1 MATQLKKTEGPE
13 LVPLSPA
20 IGVEARGIDLGKPVD
35 DATRAALRRAWAE
48 NSILLVRGQD
58 LTEEEQFAYA
68 RLFGEVADRVKP
80 PVEKRAF
87 RADPEN
93 RMQLITN
100 RLDEQGRPMGSL
112 GDGEMWFHTD
122 KCYVE
127 KPHRASFLYAV
138 EIPTEGGHTRFAS
151 LYNAYDRLPAD
162 LRSRIEGRKV
172 LQVYDY
178 GKDQAADPDDV
189 NARLDELLHYWQP
202 IVVANP
208 DTGRR
213 AVYVSRLMS
222 LRIEGMDAVESRAVL
237 DAICDIVEADDNVY
251 EHVWQPGDII
261 VWDNLSCVHARTDWP
276 REQRRTLR
284 RVTIRGDALS

>member
-1 MATQLKKTEGPE
+1 MATQLKNPTELE
-13 LVPLSPA
+13 FVPLSPA
-20 IGVEARGIDLGKPVD
+20 IGVEARGIDLCEPVD
-35 DATRAALRRAWAE
+35 PDTQAALRAAWAE
-48 NSILLVRGQD
+48 NSVLLMRGQD
-58 LTEEEQFAYA
+58 LSEEQQFAYA

-80 PVEKRAF
+80 PVEKRDY

-100 RLDEQGRPMGSL
+100 RLDDQGRPLGSL

-138 EIPTEGGHTRFAS
+138 EIPSEGGHTKFAS
-151 LYNAYDRLPAD
+151 LYNAYDRLPTD
-162 LRSRIEGRKV
+162 IRERIEGRRV

-178 GKDQAADPDDV
+178 GKVEAADVDE
-189 NARLDELLHYWQP
+189 RLDELLHYWQP
-202 IVVANP
+202 MVVANP

-222 LRIEGMDAVESRAVL
+222 LRIEGMDEDESRDVL
-237 DAICDIVEADDNVY
+237 ETIFDIVEAEDNIY
-251 EHVWQPGDII
+251 EHVWRPGDILL
-261 VWDNLSCVHARTDWP
+261 WDNLSCVHARTDWP
-276 REQRRTLR
+276 PEQNRTLR
-284 RVTIRGDALS
+284 RVTIRGEALS

>member
-1 MATQLKKTEGPE
+1 MATQLEKNENPE
-13 LVPLSPA
+13 FVPLSRA
-20 IGVEARGIDLGKPVD
+20 IGVEARGIDLRTPL
-35 DATRAALRRAWAE
+35 DAETRTSLRRTWTE
-48 NSILLVRGQD
+48 NSILLIRGQD
-58 LTEEEQFAYA
+58 LTEDEQFAYA

-100 RLDEQGRPMGSL
+100 RLDEQGRPLGSL

-138 EIPTEGGHTRFAS
+138 EIPAEGGHTKFAS

-162 LRSRIEGRKV
+162 IRSRIEGRKV

-189 NARLDELLHYWQP
+189 NSRLDELLHYWQP
-202 IVVANP
+202 IVVTNP

-222 LRIEGMDAVESRAVL
+222 LRIEGMDAAESRAVL
-237 DAICDIVEADDNVY
+237 DAICDIVEAEDNVY
-251 EHVWQPGDII
+251 EHVWRPGDII

>member
-1 MATQLKKTEGPE
+1 
-13 LVPLSPA
+13 
-20 IGVEARGIDLGKPVD
+20 
-35 DATRAALRRAWAE
+35 
-48 NSILLVRGQD
+48 
-58 LTEEEQFAYA
+58 
-68 RLFGEVADRVKP
+68 
-80 PVEKRAF
+80 
-87 RADPEN
+87 
-93 RMQLITN
+93 MQLITN
-100 RLDEQGRPMGSL
+100 RLDEQGRPLGSL

-138 EIPTEGGHTRFAS
+138 EIPAEGGHTKFAS

-162 LRSRIEGRKV
+162 IRSRIEGRKV

-178 GKDQAADPDDV
+178 GKDQAADPDD
-189 NARLDELLHYWQP
+189 ELLHYWQP
-202 IVVANP
+202 IVVTNP

-222 LRIEGMDAVESRAVL
+222 LRIEGMDAAESRAVL
-237 DAICDIVEADDNVY
+237 DAICDIVEAEDNVY
-251 EHVWQPGDII
+251 EHVWRPGDII

>member
-1 MATQLKKTEGPE
+1 MATQLEKNENPE
-13 LVPLSPA
+13 FVPLSRA
-20 IGVEARGIDLGKPVD
+20 IGVEARGIDLRTPL
-35 DATRAALRRAWAE
+35 DAETRTSLRRTWTE
-48 NSILLVRGQD
+48 NSILLIRGQD
-58 LTEEEQFAYA
+58 LTEDEQFAYA

-100 RLDEQGRPMGSL
+100 RLDEQGRPLGSL

-122 KCYVE
+122 KCYAE

-138 EIPTEGGHTRFAS
+138 EIPAEGGHTKFAS
-151 LYNAYDRLPAD
+151 LYNAYDRLPAEI
-162 LRSRIEGRKV
+162 RSRIEGRKV

-189 NARLDELLHYWQP
+189 NSRLDELLHYWQP
-202 IVVANP
+202 IVVTNP

-222 LRIEGMDAVESRAVL
+222 LRIEGMDAAESRAVL
-237 DAICDIVEADDNVY
+237 DAICDIVEAEDNVY
-251 EHVWQPGDII
+251 EHVWRPGDII

>member
-1 MATQLKKTEGPE
+1 MATQLKNPTELE
-13 LVPLSPA
+13 FVPLSPA
-20 IGVEARGIDLGKPVD
+20 IGVEARGIDLCEPVD
-35 DATRAALRRAWAE
+35 PDTQAALRAAWAE
-48 NSILLVRGQD
+48 NSVLLVRGQD
-58 LTEEEQFAYA
+58 LSEEQQFAYA

-80 PVEKRAF
+80 PVEKRDY

-100 RLDEQGRPMGSL
+100 RLDDQGRPLGSL

-138 EIPTEGGHTRFAS
+138 EIPSEGGHTKFAS
-151 LYNAYDRLPAD
+151 LYNAYDRLPTD
-162 LRSRIEGRKV
+162 IRERIEGRRV

-178 GKDQAADPDDV
+178 GKVEAADVDE
-189 NARLDELLHYWQP
+189 RLDELLHYWQP
-202 IVVANP
+202 MVVANP

-222 LRIEGMDAVESRAVL
+222 LRIEGMDEDESRDVL
-237 DAICDIVEADDNVY
+237 ETIFDIVEAEDNIY
-251 EHVWQPGDII
+251 EHVWRPNDLLM
-261 VWDNLSCVHARTDWP
+261 WDNLACHHARTTWP
-276 REQRRTLR
+276 DEQTRELR
-284 RVTIRGDALS
+284 RCTTKGFPLY

>member
-1 MATQLKKTEGPE
+1 MATQLEKNENPE
-13 LVPLSPA
+13 FVPLSRA
-20 IGVEARGIDLGKPVD
+20 IGVEARGIDLRTPL
-35 DATRAALRRAWAE
+35 DAETRTSLRRTWTE
-48 NSILLVRGQD
+48 NSILLIRGQD
-58 LTEEEQFAYA
+58 LTEDEQFAYA

-100 RLDEQGRPMGSL
+100 RLDEQGRPLGSL

-138 EIPTEGGHTRFAS
+138 EIPIEGGHTKFAS
-151 LYNAYDRLPAD
+151 LYNAYDRLPAEI
-162 LRSRIEGRKV
+162 RSRIEGRKV

-189 NARLDELLHYWQP
+189 NSRLDELLHYWQP
-202 IVVANP
+202 IVVTNP

-222 LRIEGMDAVESRAVL
+222 LRIEGMDAAESRAVL
-237 DAICDIVEADDNVY
+237 DAICDIVEAEDNVY
-251 EHVWQPGDII
+251 EHVWRPGDII

>member
-1 MATQLKKTEGPE
+1 MATQLKKTENLE
-13 LVPLSPA
+13 FVPLSPA
-20 IGVEARGIDLGKPVD
+20 IGMEARGIDLSKPVD
-35 DATRAALRRAWAE
+35 AATRAALRQAWVE

-58 LTEEEQFAYA
+58 LIEDEQFAYA
-68 RLFGEVADRVKP
+68 RLFGEVAARVKP
-80 PVEKRAF
+80 PVEKRAY
-87 RADPEN
+87 RADPDN
-93 RMQLITN
+93 PMQLVTN
-100 RLDEQGRPMGSL
+100 RLDDQGRPLGSL

-138 EIPTEGGHTRFAS
+138 EIPTEGGHTKFAS

-162 LRSRIEGRKV
+162 IKSRIEGRKV

-178 GKDQAADPDDV
+178 GKDQAADLDDID
-189 NARLDELLHYWQP
+189 ARLDELLHYWQP
-202 IVVANP
+202 IVVTNP
-208 DTGRR
+208 DTGRK

-222 LRIEGMDAVESRAVL
+222 LRIEGMDAAESREVL
-237 DAICDIVEADDNVY
+237 DMICDIVEADDNVY
-251 EHVWQPGDII
+251 EHVWRPGDIV